1 MAIGRYILP
10 TNANDQTIVTNGA
23 IGRYVRVRPSA
34 KKGDGYINISQIIVN
49 DMKGVNISKSKKVY
63 ASSSSETT
71 QPPSIVVDG
80 SVAARNF
87 PDLWQSKTNN
97 RDAEFI
103 EIDLG
108 SSQAISSIEILGRAD
123 CTFASWCEDRMA
135 ELRVELNDQT
145 TEDAAESYPEDEAES
160 YPEHASADAAQSYDK
175 TTVQK
180 MIESAVQQAL
190 QQVQA
195 PQTMPDPPVYKQ
207 PVYEQPVYEEPVYEQ
222 PVYEQPVYEQPVYEQ
237 PVQAPQQQTV
247 TVNSMSSVT
256 PVSIADTSSH
266 VTITRKDITLP
277 TGYVRKWDSKT
288 RNYVFYDNNGQIV
301 SHPSPPSQ
309 RIDTSTVKR
318 PAQGGGKVITIGGKK
333 KPVQKGGFTPL
344 ATDVRITTDR
354 TVTSPWSKYFD
365 TLKRQYYYHNNSN
378 GNAVWVHPFLPRTP
392 VPGELKY
399 GDAGLPSDWEKY
411 LESSVNTYFYY
422 DPKTGETS
430 WEHPNPPPFPE
441 DDAEAIKA
449 TVRGPYVMYRD
460 SATNSLYFF
469 NTDTT
474 ETFWVL
480 PNA

>member
-1 MAIGRYILP
+1 
-10 TNANDQTIVTNGA
+10 
-23 IGRYVRVRPSA
+23 
-34 KKGDGYINISQIIVN
+34 
-49 DMKGVNISKSKKVY
+49 
-63 ASSSSETT
+63 
-71 QPPSIVVDG
+71 
-80 SVAARNF
+80 
-87 PDLWQSKTNN
+87 
-97 RDAEFI
+97 
-103 EIDLG
+103 
-108 SSQAISSIEILGRAD
+108 
-123 CTFASWCEDRMA
+123 
-135 ELRVELNDQT
+135 
-145 TEDAAESYPEDEAES
+145 
-160 YPEHASADAAQSYDK
+160 
-175 TTVQK
+175 
-180 MIESAVQQAL
+180 
-190 QQVQA
+190 
-195 PQTMPDPPVYKQ
+195 
-207 PVYEQPVYEEPVYEQ
+207 
-222 PVYEQPVYEQPVYEQ
+222 
-237 PVQAPQQQTV
+237 VQAPQQQTV